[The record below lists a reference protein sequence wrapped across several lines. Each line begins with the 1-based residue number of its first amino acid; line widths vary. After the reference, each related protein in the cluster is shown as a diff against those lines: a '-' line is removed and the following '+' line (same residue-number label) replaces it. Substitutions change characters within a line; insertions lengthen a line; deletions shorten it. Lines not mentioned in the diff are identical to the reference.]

1 LACRNLPEILKTYPN
16 FILLSLIAPAIL
28 WSAWRPF
35 DRITWWLE
43 VIPVFAGFIALF
55 IAQSKGWRL
64 STLALCLVGFHMIV
78 LLVGGH
84 YTYALVPLGDWV
96 SGFFGSERNHYDRLG
111 HFTQGLVPA
120 MICREIF
127 LKNRVLARRGW
138 LGFCVISFCL
148 GFSATYELIEWAA
161 ALISAEA
168 SESFLGTQG
177 DVWDTQWDM
186 FLAGVG
192 ALSGLVFLSRA
203 HDRSIAA
210 LDRFGNASPPKVLG
224 QP

>member
-1 LACRNLPEILKTYPN
+1 MT
-16 FILLSLIAPAIL
+16 PAIA
-28 WSAWRPF
+28 WSAWLPF

-43 VIPVFAGFIALF
+43 VIPAFIGFIALF
-55 IAQSKGWRL
+55 VAQGKGWRL
-64 STLALCLVGFHMIV
+64 SHLALFLVGFHMLV

-84 YTYALVPLGDWV
+84 YTYALVPAGEWASHLF
-96 SGFFGSERNHYDRLG
+96 GFQRNHYDRLG

-120 MICREIF
+120 IICREIF
-127 LKNRVLARRGW
+127 LRNGVLARRGW
-138 LGFCVISFCL
+138 LGFCVLSFCL
-148 GFSATYELIEWAA
+148 AFSATYELVEWLT

-192 ALSGLVFLSRA
+192 ALSALVFLSRA
-203 HDRSIAA
+203 HDRSIAR
-210 LDRFGNASPPKVLG
+210 LEQSDPIPTV
-224 QP
+224 

>member
-1 LACRNLPEILKTYPN
+1 MT
-16 FILLSLIAPAIL
+16 PAIA
-28 WSAWRPF
+28 WSAWLPF

-43 VIPVFAGFIALF
+43 VIPAFIGFIALVV
-55 IAQSKGWRL
+55 AQGKGWRL
-64 STLALCLVGFHMIV
+64 SHLALFLVGFHMLV

-84 YTYALVPLGDWV
+84 YTYALVPAGEWASHLF
-96 SGFFGSERNHYDRLG
+96 GFQRNHYDRLG

-120 MICREIF
+120 IICREIF
-127 LKNRVLARRGW
+127 LRNGVLARRGW
-138 LGFCVISFCL
+138 LGFCVLSFCL
-148 GFSATYELIEWAA
+148 AFSATYELVEWLT

-192 ALSGLVFLSRA
+192 ALSALVFLSRA
-203 HDRSIAA
+203 HDRSIAR
-210 LDRFGNASPPKVLG
+210 LEQSDPIPTV
-224 QP
+224 